1 MDNSEKPA
9 ESERRAQRRLKT
21 ALPMRVRGVDAQGTE
36 FEEST
41 ETIEVSRRGLSF
53 LTERELEPFATVTV
67 LIPGRGP
74 RHAGEE
80 AADFFSTAAVIRIV
94 KEVELYRVSLRFIG
108 ATLTT
113 YSAETPWQDAEER
126 Y

>member
-1 MDNSEKPA
+1 M
-9 ESERRAQRRLKT
+9 
-21 ALPMRVRGVDAQGTE
+21 E

-41 ETIEVSRRGLSF
+41 ETVDVSRRGLSF

-67 LIPGRGP
+67 IIPGRGP
-74 RHAGEE
+74 SRPGGPTDLFA
-80 AADFFSTAAVIRIV
+80 TAAVVHIL
-94 KEVELYRVSLRFIG
+94 KEAESYRVSLRLIG

-113 YSAETPWQDAEER
+113 YSAETLSQDAQER

>member
-1 MDNSEKPA
+1 
-9 ESERRAQRRLKT
+9 
-21 ALPMRVRGVDAQGTE
+21 MRVRGVDAQGTE

-53 LTERELEPFATVTV
+53 LTERELEPFSTVTV

-74 RHAGEE
+74 RHAGEGP
-80 AADFFSTAAVIRIV
+80 ADFFSTAAVIRIV

-108 ATLTT
+108 ANLTT
-113 YSAETPWQDAEER
+113 YSAETPWQDTEER

>member
-21 ALPMRVRGVDAQGTE
+21 ALPIRVRGVDAQGTE

-41 ETIEVSRRGLSF
+41 ETVEVSRRGLSF
-53 LTERELEPFATVTV
+53 LTEVELKPLATVTV
-67 LIPGRGP
+67 VIPGRGP
-74 RHAGEE
+74 RHAGEGPT
-80 AADFFSTAAVIRIV
+80 DFFSTAAVV
-94 KEVELYRVSLRFIG
+94 GVNKEADSYRVSLRFIG

-113 YSAETPWQDAEER
+113 YSAETPWQDAQER
-126 Y
+126 